1 MDPVDLVKAVIL
13 GVVEGLTEFI
23 PVSSTGHLLLAG
35 HFIGFDAPP
44 GFEFMIQLGAILAV
58 VVVYFQRL
66 WSVVLRA
73 PHDPA
78 ARHFIVSVLIAF
90 LPAAAVGV
98 LLSDFVETH
107 LFGRPGVIAASLII
121 GGVVLIIIDR
131 VAFKVRFDDA
141 MGFPAWLSASIG
153 LFQCL
158 SLIPGVSR
166 SGSTIVGSLMLGVSK
181 RAATEF
187 SFFLAIPIMVGAFT
201 FDLIKNYDVLDS
213 SGFLTIAVGFV
224 VSFIVALW
232 VIRRLLDFVA
242 NRGLAVFGWWRIA
255 VGLVVLIALSA
266 G

>member
-1 MDPVDLVKAVIL
+1 LDFVALAKAALL

-58 VVVYFQRL
+58 VVIYFQRL

-73 PHDPA
+73 PNDPA
-78 ARHFIVSVLIAF
+78 ARHFILSVLLAF
-90 LPAAAVGV
+90 LPAAAFGV
-98 LLSDFVETH
+98 LLSDWVETH
-107 LFGRPGVIAASLII
+107 LFGKPGLIAASLII
-121 GGVVLIIIDR
+121 GGVILIAIDR

-141 MGFPAWLSASIG
+141 MKFPAWVSGAIG

-166 SGSTIVGSLMLGVSK
+166 SGSTIVGSLMMGVSK

-201 FDLIKNYDVLDS
+201 FDLVKNYDVLDS

-232 VIRRLLDFVA
+232 VVRHLLDFVA
-242 NRGLAVFGWWRIA
+242 NRGLAIFGWWRIA
-255 VGLVVLIALSA
+255 VGILVLTALNY